1 MRVRFKSLAV
11 VLVVS
16 ALTPAA
22 RAAEPGGTSPA
33 FGVGVG
39 SLGWT
44 GEVSLRPIGNFVV
57 RLNGNFADVSYDKSV
72 SGTNFTGTAK
82 IVGAGITADWH
93 PFANGFRF
101 SGGGR
106 YHNPV
111 FSGTLT
117 GVNASINGH
126 SYTTSQYGTL
136 TAEVSNGNKLVP
148 YAGIGWDSAH
158 FSEPGLS
165 VALEAGALFAGD
177 PRATLTATKSVPGL
191 QADLDAEAKII
202 KGSSA
207 KSGQCSR

>member
-1 MRVRFKSLAV
+1 VRV
-11 VLVVS
+11 
-16 ALTPAA
+16 
-22 RAAEPGGTSPA
+22 
-33 FGVGVG
+33 
-39 SLGWT
+39 
-44 GEVSLRPIGNFVV
+44 
-57 RLNGNFADVSYDKSV
+57 NGNFADVAYSKSV
-72 SGTNFTGTAK
+72 SGTNFAGNAK

-126 SYTTSQYGTL
+126 TYTTGQYGSL
-136 TAEVSNGNKLVP
+136 TAEVSNGGKLVP

-165 VALEAGALFAGD
+165 IALEAGALFADD
-177 PRATLTATKSVPGL
+177 PRATLTSTKSVPGL
-191 QADLDAEAKII
+191 QDDLDAEAKVI
-202 KGSSA
+202 KDNYGKFGQVWPVFSVMA
-207 KSGQCSR
+207 KYRF